1 MEQARKWLP
10 QPEIDFPCADVSYRW
25 ASEKGAA
32 LIAVMH
38 FSRVVDGFSRDLEIT
53 FRNPLAIQW
62 EEESFGL
69 VESPEKLPKCS
80 GKFREWTHPNLIV
93 ENSGWAGRYAARRY
107 SESDLRAGAITH
119 YFLISMNDLLHVLT
133 ELVPET
139 RWINPTVA

>member
-69 VESPEKLPKCS
+69 
-80 GKFREWTHPNLIV
+80 
-93 ENSGWAGRYAARRY
+93 AARGRTPVAEK
-107 SESDLRAGAITH
+107 SGSIL
-119 YFLISMNDLLHVLT
+119 NDL
-133 ELVPET
+133 
-139 RWINPTVA
+139 